1 MNWYKKAQ
9 EIFRGDSNPIN
20 LQNYNPEY
28 GVKTLGKE
36 LGSAMSYGPGIY
48 FTGQE
53 DIAQMYGQNITKKT
67 LNNANI
73 LTEQSPK
80 FNNKQID
87 KMLQNVD
94 KTTLEIAISNW
105 DENYNV
111 GKKILIQNITNADN
125 PIEQLMNI
133 WANVFSHQN
142 PNAFV
147 ELMIKNKID
156 GFFIQ
161 KNENETYYV
170 IYNKAV
176 LL

>member
-1 MNWYKKAQ
+1 MNWYKKSQ
-9 EIFRGDSNPIN
+9 VIFRGDSNQID
-20 LQNYNPEY
+20 LQNYDPAY
-28 GVKTLGKE
+28 GVKELGKE

-53 DIAQMYGQNITKKT
+53 DIAQMYGQNITKKN
-67 LNNANI
+67 LKNANI

-80 FNNKQID
+80 FNHKQID
-87 KMLQNVD
+87 KMLQNID

-105 DENYNV
+105 DENYHV

-142 PNAFV
+142 PNAFI
-147 ELMIKNKID
+147 ELMIKNGID

-176 LL
+176 LT